1 MKKLKGL
8 ELIVNWL
15 SKEGAICD
23 DDKDIY
29 LYALNCMLLN
39 IAPVLIVI
47 VIGIFT
53 GNIVEGLVMIAPFI
67 FIRKYSGGFHMQK
80 IYMCLITSVITLL
93 LCMLGIKFLTCN
105 VIIHC
110 GVIVANCIITLLSP
124 IDNENRR
131 LAIQEKEKYRIIA
144 IVLTWLFTALYVFLY
159 KNNNY
164 NLASSVGIG
173 IILTA
178 FLQLCEL
185 INRLIKQ
192 SAKIQSK
199 SNE

>member
-1 MKKLKGL
+1 MLKGL

-15 SKEGAICD
+15 SKEGAISD

-29 LYALNCMLLN
+29 LYALNCVLLN
-39 IAPVLIVI
+39 IAPIIIVI

-53 GNIVEGLVMIAPFI
+53 GNVVEGLVMIAPFI

-131 LAIQEKEKYRIIA
+131 LSIKEKEKYRIIA
-144 IVLTWLFTALYVFLY
+144 IVLTWLFTAIYIGFY
-159 KNNNY
+159 KSNY
-164 NLASSVGIG
+164 YNFAISVAMG

-185 INRLIKQ
+185 VNRLAMSRANKRQNKQ
-192 SAKIQSK
+192 
-199 SNE
+199 

>member
-1 MKKLKGL
+1 MLKGL

-15 SKEGAICD
+15 SKEGAISD
-23 DDKDIY
+23 DDKDVY

-39 IAPVLIVI
+39 IAPIIIVI

-53 GNIVEGLVMIAPFI
+53 GNVVEGLVMIAPFI

-80 IYMCLITSVITLL
+80 MYMCLITSVITLL

-105 VIIHC
+105 AIIHVGVII
-110 GVIVANCIITLLSP
+110 ANCIISLLSP

-131 LAIQEKEKYRIIA
+131 LAIKEKEKYRIIA
-144 IVLTWLFTALYVFLY
+144 IVLTWLFTAIYIGLY
-159 KNNNY
+159 KSNY
-164 NLASSVGIG
+164 YNFAISVAMG

-185 INRLIKQ
+185 VNRLAMSRANKRQ
-192 SAKIQSK
+192 NK
-199 SNE
+199 